1 VTRSDAERA
10 DARPHR
16 DVRVDRDECADAG
29 RTHDLERLQL
39 DRRLADEVQRR
50 RPRPEVDLQLGL
62 CHRAAP
68 HRLFR
73 AAAQKVGQQHNR
85 RKAHGRAGTD
95 ATADRTYSFSYPLSR
110 LRERA
115 RARGRTALLLHNL
128 DVELALPKNLRGRY
142 PDLRRSDEIG
152 SRLDRRGAITAQF
165 DFTCQ
170 PWIEDV
176 HIPSVRQN
184 CLYSNVS
191 VWSSENITDCQRVPR
206 VPTADIQPLPISVN
220 RHDLKVDLAH
230 D

>member
-1 VTRSDAERA
+1 M
-10 DARPHR
+10 
-16 DVRVDRDECADAG
+16 
-29 RTHDLERLQL
+29 
-39 DRRLADEVQRR
+39 
-50 RPRPEVDLQLGL
+50 
-62 CHRAAP
+62 
-68 HRLFR
+68 
-73 AAAQKVGQQHNR
+73 
-85 RKAHGRAGTD
+85 
-95 ATADRTYSFSYPLSR
+95 
-110 LRERA
+110 
-115 RARGRTALLLHNL
+115 RGRTAPWLHNL

-142 PDLRRSDEIG
+142 PDPRRSDEIG

-191 VWSSENITDCQRVPR
+191 AWASENVADCHPVPR